1 MASLEMTAGD
11 VARACDAVIPVP
23 TDIPERPAAGQWK
36 APSSWPAAAV
46 NWPARRLIIGKVT
59 PQAPQSLFTVPARAS
74 SEIGAAGLCA
84 VIFDWGGV
92 LTPPI
97 AGLVR
102 AWAAADMIDWESYVT
117 AVGPWLAAA
126 YDCDGDP
133 NPVHRL
139 ERGECTA
146 AEFERLLA
154 AKLIRTDGL
163 PVVAEGILAR
173 MLGIGEEPV
182 ALMYDLIRQL
192 RDRGLKTALLSNSW
206 GVAGYPRGDFPALFD
221 AVVISG
227 EVGMR
232 KPESRI
238 FRHTVGLL
246 GVGPQECVFV
256 DDIAANIAAAE
267 ALGMTG
273 IHHDDPAVT
282 ARRLAELFPART

>member
-1 MASLEMTAGD
+1 MTSQTPPSACTMPAG
-11 VARACDAVIPVP
+11 PP
-23 TDIPERPAAGQWK
+23 GEREP
-36 APSSWPAAAV
+36 
-46 NWPARRLIIGKVT
+46 
-59 PQAPQSLFTVPARAS
+59 
-74 SEIGAAGLCA
+74 AGLCA

-102 AWAAADMIDWESYVT
+102 AWAAADMIDWDSYVT

-126 YDCDGDP
+126 YDREGAP
-133 NPVHRL
+133 NPVHLL

-146 AEFERLLA
+146 AEFERQLA
-154 AKLIRTDGL
+154 ARLMRTDGL

-173 MLGIGEEPV
+173 MLPIGGEPV
-182 ALMYDLIRQL
+182 TLMYDLIRQL
-192 RDRGLKTALLSNSW
+192 RARGLKTALLSNSW
-206 GVAGYPRGDFPALFD
+206 GLAGYPREDFPALFD

-238 FRHTVGLL
+238 FTHTVGLL
-246 GVGPQECVFV
+246 GVQARDCVFV

-273 IHHDDPAVT
+273 IHHNDPAVT
-282 ARRLAELFPART
+282 AERLAQLFPARN

>member
-1 MASLEMTAGD
+1 MQSPD
-11 VARACDAVIPVP
+11 
-23 TDIPERPAAGQWK
+23 
-36 APSSWPAAAV
+36 
-46 NWPARRLIIGKVT
+46 
-59 PQAPQSLFTVPARAS
+59 SLFTVPPRPSGEMEPAR
-74 SEIGAAGLCA
+74 LRA

-97 AGLVR
+97 PGLVR
-102 AWAAADMIDWESYVT
+102 AWAQADMIDWDSYST

-126 YDCDGDP
+126 YDPDGAA
-133 NPVHRL
+133 NPVHEL

-154 AKLIRTDGL
+154 AKLMRTDGL

-173 MLGIGEEPV
+173 MLGVGVEPV
-182 ALMYDLIRQL
+182 AAMYDLIRQL
-192 RDRGLKTALLSNSW
+192 RGRGLKTALLSNSW
-206 GVAGYPRGDFPALFD
+206 DVTGYPREDFPALFD

-238 FRHTVGLL
+238 FQHTLGLL
-246 GVGPQECVFV
+246 GLEAGECAFV
-256 DDIAANIAAAE
+256 DDIAANIVAAE

-273 IHHDDPAVT
+273 IHHNDAAVT
-282 ARRLAELFPART
+282 AQRLAQLFPVRN

>member
-1 MASLEMTAGD
+1 VTSQT
-11 VARACDAVIPVP
+11 
-23 TDIPERPAAGQWK
+23 PE
-36 APSSWPAAAV
+36 
-46 NWPARRLIIGKVT
+46 
-59 PQAPQSLFTVPARAS
+59 SLFTRPAS
-74 SEIGAAGLCA
+74 PSGEMEPAGLCA

-102 AWAAADMIDWESYVT
+102 AWAAADMIDWDSYVT

-126 YDCDGDP
+126 YDPDGVC
-133 NPVHRL
+133 NPVHQL

-154 AKLIRTDGL
+154 ARLMRTDGL

-173 MLGIGEEPV
+173 MLGIGGEPV

-192 RDRGLKTALLSNSW
+192 RQRGLKTALLSNSW
-206 GVAGYPRGDFPALFD
+206 GVAGYPRDDFPALFD

-238 FRHTVGLL
+238 FSHTVGLL
-246 GVGPQECVFV
+246 GVEPGECVFV

-273 IHHDDPAVT
+273 IHHDDPAIT
-282 ARRLAELFPART
+282 AERLAQLFPVRN

>member
-1 MASLEMTAGD
+1 MTSQ
-11 VARACDAVIPVP
+11 
-23 TDIPERPAAGQWK
+23 TPE
-36 APSSWPAAAV
+36 
-46 NWPARRLIIGKVT
+46 
-59 PQAPQSLFTVPARAS
+59 SLFTAPARPS
-74 SEIGAAGLCA
+74 SEMEAAGLCA

-97 AGLVR
+97 PGLVR
-102 AWAAADMIDWESYVT
+102 AWAEADMIDWDSYIT

-126 YDCDGDP
+126 YDPEGLP
-133 NPVHRL
+133 NPVHQL

-146 AEFERLLA
+146 AEFERVLA
-154 AKLIRTDGL
+154 ARLLRTDGL

-173 MLGIGEEPV
+173 MLGIGGEPV
-182 ALMYDLIRQL
+182 TLMYDLIREL
-192 RDRGLKTALLSNSW
+192 RGRGIKTALLSNSW
-206 GVAGYPRGDFPALFD
+206 GVTGYPREDFPALFD

-238 FRHTVGLL
+238 FQHTVGLL
-246 GVGPQECVFV
+246 GLEHRECVFV

-273 IHHDDPAVT
+273 IHHSDPAVT
-282 ARRLAELFPART
+282 AERLAQLFPARN